1 MRHPV
6 QKLYYCARN
15 KFLYAGI
22 AGTIQV
28 FDTASES
35 LLRQWE
41 APEIPSVLGKKQ
53 NQQQQKEETHSAS
66 TGERGGSNSNGAVEV
81 EVATGDEEG
90 VAIKKRK
97 MNTITSSPRVT
108 PATVPVIEGRSTPE
122 PAPKRKKVNFR
133 EAPGMGGCSSQK
145 RLNLVTNMVGTSSG
159 RHLVVATNED
169 KTVRVFRVSGLMK
182 GRDMWLE
189 AGRKEEDVEGG
200 LKLLSERQMPKRLCS
215 LQLLENKQSMTEEEE
230 TVADGVVIICGDK
243 FGDVYSLPLIHNL
256 EDSEI
261 PTPAPATES
270 VQNGSSATPEPER
283 KAPRDTGIIT
293 TARNKRAAR
302 KATEM
307 KSRNSIANLQAKELQ
322 FKHKLLLGHISL
334 LLDVVPVTIQVEL
347 PDGER
352 KWRTWIL
359 SADKDEHIRVSRYPH
374 SYVIEGF
381 CLGHD
386 SYVAKLLVPSFD
398 QQTLI
403 SGGGD
408 DYLLRWDWKAKKVLQ
423 KLDLKENVANV
434 LEIVKNNKEKIKETN
449 INGGAMDLDFEDE
462 FQTSVTGLWEF
473 KDEVHNRN
481 QVLVSVEG
489 LPALF
494 VFTQNVTGTFE
505 YTTTAGVQGNVLD
518 VAVIGNRIL
527 VSIDSQSTPYRLPI
541 LGEARELIDCLQPE
555 EDHKHFGRTDHEKVV
570 TTINSKA
577 SWGITAEQ
585 KEKLNDFFYGAKHL
599 RKFESEERGG
609 D

>member
-15 KFLYAGI
+15 KFLYTGI

-41 APEIPSVLGKKQ
+41 APEIPSVVEKKQ
-53 NQQQQKEETHSAS
+53 NQQQQQKEEIQSAF
-66 TGERGGSNSNGAVEV
+66 TGERGGSISNGKVEV

-90 VAIKKRK
+90 VAVKKRK
-97 MNTITSSPRVT
+97 MNDITSSPRVT
-108 PATVPVIEGRSTPE
+108 PATVPVIERRSTPE
-122 PAPKRKKVNFR
+122 PAQKREKVSFR

-169 KTVRVFRVSGLMK
+169 KTVRVFRVSGLVK
-182 GRDMWLE
+182 GRE
-189 AGRKEEDVEGG
+189 GHKEEDVKGG

-215 LQLLENKQSMTEEEE
+215 LQLLENKQFMSEEEE
-230 TVADGVVIICGDK
+230 TVANGVVIICGDK

-256 EDSEI
+256 DDTETS
-261 PTPAPATES
+261 TPAPATES
-270 VQNGSSATPEPER
+270 AQNGSSAAPEPER
-283 KAPRDTGIIT
+283 KVPRDTGIIT

-347 PDGER
+347 PDGEK

-381 CLGHD
+381 CLGHN
-386 SYVAKLLVPSFD
+386 SYVSKLLVPSFD

-408 DYLLRWDWKAKKVLQ
+408 DYLLRWDWKAKEVLQ
-423 KLDLKENVANV
+423 KLDLKEHVANV
-434 LEIVKNNKEKIKETN
+434 LEIVKHNKEKIKESN
-449 INGGAMDLDFEDE
+449 ISGGALVVDSEDE

-473 KDEVHNRN
+473 KDEVHKRN

-527 VSIDSQSTPYRLPI
+527 VSIDSQSTPYRLPT
-541 LGEARELIDCLQPE
+541 LGEGTELIDCLQPE
-555 EDHKHFGRTDHEKVV
+555 EDHKHFGIRTDHDKLV

-585 KEKLNDFFYGAKHL
+585 KEKLNDFLYGAKHL